1 MVPIASTQEEAIMRR
16 ILFAFFFALLLPAA
30 QAELPAPKVQKVNER
45 IYALIGPMEF
55 PNPKNQGYMVN
66 STIIIGEKGVILI
79 DTGFT
84 DEIGKHLAKTIARI
98 TPKPVTHIINT
109 HHHGD
114 HTLGN
119 IAFPGA
125 TIISSEKCRS
135 ELERTGAEWIEIVE
149 TSTGMKFPN
158 TRPVLADTVYQE
170 NTRVD
175 VTLDGV
181 RMVLWTPRG
190 SHTAGDMLVY
200 LPDDKVLVG
209 GDVLVHRI
217 MPAFRDAYVKNWVG
231 TLEEATQLDFKTAV
245 PGHGP
250 LMTKDDVR
258 KFHRM
263 MARFYAGV
271 EAGYKKGLTDSEVRK
286 TLDLREWKPLKHFA
300 ESMGG
305 NISRTYLEVEAAN
318 F

>member
-1 MVPIASTQEEAIMRR
+1 MRR
-16 ILFAFFFALLLPAA
+16 VLLATVLLLVTPLTWAG
-30 QAELPAPKVQKVNER
+30 LPAPKVQKVNDR

-55 PNPKNQGYMVN
+55 PNPGNQGYMVN
-66 STIIIGEKGVILI
+66 STVIIGEKGVILI

-84 DEIGKHLAKTIARI
+84 DEIGKHLAATIAKL

-119 IAFPGA
+119 VAFPGA
-125 TIISSEKCRS
+125 QIISSEKCRS
-135 ELERTGAEWIEIVE
+135 ELEKTGAEWIEIVE
-149 TSTGMKFPN
+149 SSTGRKFPN
-158 TRPVLADTVYQE
+158 TRPVLAHTTYQE

-175 VTLDGV
+175 LTIDGV
-181 RMVLWTPRG
+181 RMVLWTPFG
-190 SHTAGDMLVY
+190 SHTAGDMLIY
-200 LPDDKVLVG
+200 LPDDKVLVA

-231 TLEEATQLDFKTAV
+231 TLEEVGRLDFKTAI

-250 LMTKDDVR
+250 LMTKADAL
-258 KFHRM
+258 KFQRM

-271 EAGYKKGLTDSEVRK
+271 EAGYKKGLTDSEIRK
-286 TLDLREWKPLKHFA
+286 TLDLSEWKRLKHFD

-305 NISRTYLEVEAAN
+305 NISRTYLEIEAAN

>member
-1 MVPIASTQEEAIMRR
+1 MRK
-16 ILFAFFFALLLPAA
+16 LMLTLALLFVVPMAWA
-30 QAELPAPKVQKVNER
+30 GLPAPKVHKVNDR

-66 STIIIGEKGVILI
+66 STVIVGEKGVILI

-84 DEIGKHLAKTIARI
+84 DEVGKHLAATIAKL

-119 IAFPGA
+119 VAFPGA
-125 TIISSEKCRS
+125 RIISSEKCRS
-135 ELERTGAEWIEIVE
+135 ELEKTGAEWIQIVE
-149 TSTGMKFPN
+149 NATGRKFSN
-158 TRPVLADTVYQE
+158 TRPVLAHATYQE

-175 VTLDGV
+175 LTIDGV
-181 RMVLWTPRG
+181 RMVLWTPFG

-200 LPDDKVLVG
+200 LPDDKVLVA

-217 MPAFRDAYVKNWVG
+217 MPAFRDAYVKNWVN
-231 TLEEATQLDFKTAV
+231 TLEEVGKLDFKTAI

-250 LMTKDDVR
+250 LMTKADAL

-263 MARFYAGV
+263 MARLYAGV
-271 EAGYKKGLTDSEVRK
+271 EAGYKKGLTDSEIRN
-286 TLDLREWKPLKHFA
+286 TLDLSEWKRLKHFE

-305 NISRTYLEVEAAN
+305 NINRTYLEVEAAN